1 MEKIISQ
8 DRQMNVDGYR
18 HRNFSIW
25 SIFAKDTA
33 VLVKY
38 FYKIKK
44 VLQINKLL
52 QIYLFFTKTAVSQAN
67 MDQIEKFLWL

>member
-52 QIYLFFTKTAVSQAN
+52 QIPSFFTNKLLDVLVKAYA
-67 MDQIEKFLWL
+67 MAL

>member
-8 DRQMNVDGYR
+8 DGQLKVHGYR

-67 MDQIEKFLWL
+67 MDQIKKFLCL